1 MQKDRLFYA
10 LESLDAVIEKYGAS
24 VASLSQ
30 SETHLMKQHL
40 LDMER
45 HILPGLTRIPWT
57 ALGIQDYIVDI
68 TKCEYILLFTCM
80 RAVRLSHFLEA
91 ESLG

>member
-1 MQKDRLFYA
+1 MIA
-10 LESLDAVIEKYGAS
+10 KYSAS
-24 VASLSQ
+24 VGSLSH
-30 SETHLMKQHL
+30 SETHLMKHHL

-68 TKCEYILLFTCM
+68 TKCTCL
-80 RAVRLSHFLEA
+80 AYKIQA
-91 ESLG
+91 P